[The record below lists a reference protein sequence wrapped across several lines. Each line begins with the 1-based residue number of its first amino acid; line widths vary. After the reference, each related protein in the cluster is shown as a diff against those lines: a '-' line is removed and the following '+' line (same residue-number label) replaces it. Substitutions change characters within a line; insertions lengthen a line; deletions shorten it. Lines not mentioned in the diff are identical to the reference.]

1 MQHRTSAFRGR
12 ALAAACLA
20 SLLASSCS
28 PRETSLRRE
37 QLFTLGYGPAED
49 QIDLFQLGNAL
60 PQKSCIAM
68 REGIFY
74 VSNGNGAKVTRF
86 SSFGDVLSMIYD
98 PERNPEPHLLA
109 PPVAEGADS
118 AAGRRAIPYPFR
130 SIGEVAVD
138 SRQCL
143 YVEDRL
149 PAERRVQDKDSS
161 ALLDHIILRFDKD
174 GKYLDYLGQEG
185 IGGTPFPY
193 ISGIFATSS
202 DDCVVVSMTQSAWLA
217 HWFDSSGSVMASVK
231 LSRDALPV
239 PDKGGAT
246 ISSLDRIVP
255 DPESRS
261 LILKVDYYKESVD
274 PATKSGSG
282 IEFVSSW
289 AFRMDPRDGS
299 YPERWQV
306 PTEERVS
313 KTGSEGA
320 SIRYVQIPQFIGA
333 AGKYLFFMGADDG
346 GLTYVTSLDRTTRD
360 ARRFQID
367 IGEDESYFDAF
378 FISREGILC
387 ALLGTKFEARF
398 VWWRFDK
405 VLTGLTAGFSR

>member
-1 MQHRTSAFRGR
+1 MQHRTSVLAAGAF
-12 ALAAACLA
+12 AAACLA
-20 SLLASSCS
+20 SLFSISCA

-37 QLFTLGYGPAED
+37 QLFSLGYGPAED
-49 QIDLFQLGNAL
+49 QIDLFQLGDAL
-60 PQKSCIAM
+60 PQKNRIAM

-98 PERNPEPHLLA
+98 PERNPAPHLLS
-109 PPVAEGADS
+109 PPEAEGSES
-118 AAGRRAIPYPFR
+118 AAGRRAIPHPFR

-138 SRQCL
+138 SRQRL

-161 ALLDHIILRFDKD
+161 ALLDHIVLRFDKD

-185 IGGTPFPY
+185 LGGTPFPY
-193 ISGIFATSS
+193 ISGLFATSS
-202 DDCVVVSMTQSAWLA
+202 DDCVVVSMTQGAWLA
-217 HWFDSSGSVMASVK
+217 HWFDSEGSVLASVK
-231 LSRDALPV
+231 LSRDALPA
-239 PDKGGAT
+239 PEKGGST
-246 ISSLDRIVP
+246 IASLDRIVP
-255 DPESRS
+255 DPGSRS
-261 LILKVDYYKESVD
+261 LLLKVDYYKESVD
-274 PATKSGSG
+274 PATKSGTG

-333 AGKYLFFMGADDG
+333 AGNYLFFMGADDEG
-346 GLTYVTSLDRTTRD
+346 KTYVTSLERTTRD

-367 IGEDESYFDAF
+367 IGEDESYYDAF

-405 VLTGLTAGFSR
+405 VLAGLTAGFSR